1 VREARRLNRALKTEA
16 ARADAAARRVRTL
29 VEPAPHSSSADGDNA
44 GALAFLT
51 TGPGAE
57 QLGITPL
64 AARDEDDDDAA
75 NAQDGAAPGPL
86 ATNASFALSQLPALR
101 ELLRRLR
108 PRLEALG
115 DGGGGTD
122 GGGDAAEAP
131 PADESAVARERRL
144 YVEAQATRAVRRR
157 LHGGPLDGDGD
168 ASGQGPGRGAVS
180 LGELAAL
187 EALVEEFK
195 RRDDDGDEA
204 MDT

>member
-16 ARADAAARRVRTL
+16 ARADAAARRVRAL
-29 VEPAPHSSSADGDNA
+29 VEPAPHSPADGDNA

-115 DGGGGTD
+115 DGSSGAD
-122 GGGDAAEAP
+122 GGDAAEAP